1 MPSPIVAV
9 VGRPNVGKSTLF
21 NRLIGER
28 RAVTHAAPGTTRDR
42 LYGKAE
48 WNGRDFTLIDT
59 GGIGLEPDPPQA
71 DLFFEVVRQAQEAI
85 EEADAIVFL
94 LDAQVGPTGADLEVA
109 KLLRRANKPVITAA
123 NKVENQRTEL
133 ASQEFHELGLGDPIP
148 LSALQGKGTGDLLDA
163 ILASLP
169 IAEGPADEQEAAV
182 SVAIVGR
189 PNVGK
194 SSLLNSITGQ
204 RRSIVN
210 PQPGT
215 TRDPIDTLIHF
226 KDQPILLIDTAGIRR
241 RGRIDQGVERFSVL
255 RAVRSIER
263 ADVVALL
270 IDAVQ
275 GITAQDTHVAGYA
288 HEAARGLIVVVN
300 KWDLIEKDSYTAD
313 AYLARLQDAL
323 SFVHYAPVV
332 FCSALTG
339 QRVQKVLKLAL
350 EIQRERRKR
359 VPTAELNNAVRQAV
373 GAHRLSTHGRALK
386 VYYTTQAETSP
397 PTFVFFVNDP
407 TLVHFSY
414 QRYLENRLREAFG
427 FNGTAIRLVF
437 KGRKEDR

>member
-9 VGRPNVGKSTLF
+9 IGRPNVGKSTLF

-28 RAVTHAAPGTTRDR
+28 RAVTHEVPGTTRDR

-48 WNGRDFTLIDT
+48 WNGREFTLVDT
-59 GGIGLEPDPPQA
+59 GGIGLELDPSQA
-71 DLFFEVVRQAQEAI
+71 DLFLEVVSQAQEAI

-94 LDAQVGPTGADLEVA
+94 LDGQAGPTGADLEVA
-109 KLLRRANKPVITAA
+109 ELLRRANKPVITAV
-123 NKVENQRTEL
+123 NKVENRRTEL
-133 ASQEFHELGLGDPIP
+133 SSHEFHELGLSDPIP

-163 ILASLP
+163 IVESLP
-169 IAEGPADEQEAAV
+169 PAEDAADEQEAAV

-204 RRSIVN
+204 RRSIVS
-210 PQPGT
+210 PLPGT
-215 TRDPIDTLIHF
+215 TRDPIDTLIQF
-226 KDQPILLIDTAGIRR
+226 NDQPILLIDTAGIRR
-241 RGRIDQGVERFSVL
+241 RGRIEHGVERFSVL

-270 IDAVQ
+270 IDAVE

-288 HEAARGLIVVVN
+288 HEAARGIILVVN
-300 KWDLIEKDSYTAD
+300 KWDLVEKDSYTAD

-339 QRVQKVLKLAL
+339 QRVQKVLDLAV

-359 VPTAELNNAVRQAV
+359 VPTAALNNAVRRAV
-373 GAHRLSTHGRALK
+373 AAHRLSVHGRALK

-414 QRYLENRLREAFG
+414 HRYLENRLREAFG

-437 KGRKEDR
+437 KGRKEVN